1 MVGTGLLAV
10 GVLLGGVAQAQS
22 LTLSPTIGVVGGA
35 EIGARPGLRVGF
47 EPVPAASLEVQAD
60 ADFAGAWDT
69 GLGLAGRAFFLS
81 ASDGEGLYLLGR
93 FNTGI
98 SSRDGTIGSWTAISG
113 GFGARPASVWFVEA
127 SGGPEWAQG
136 AGWRTDLALGVV
148 FGGAGIGSKP
158 GQGSV
163 RHRPREIPSE

>member
-1 MVGTGLLAV
+1 MVAAGLLAA
-10 GVLLGGVAQAQS
+10 GIALGGVAQAQS
-22 LTLSPTIGVVGGA
+22 LTVSPTIGVVGGT
-35 EIGARPGLRVGF
+35 EIGARPGLRIGF
-47 EPVPAASLEVQAD
+47 EPVSAASLEVQGD
-60 ADFAGAWDT
+60 ADFAGAWDA
-69 GLGLAGRAFFLS
+69 GLGLAGRMFFLS
-81 ASDGEGLYLLGR
+81 PSDGEGLYLLGR

-98 SSRDGTIGSWTAISG
+98 SSRDGDIGSWTAISG

-127 SGGPEWAQG
+127 SAGPEWAQG